1 MQKIEWSKNWLDS
14 LSHKKKIE
22 NGANNSEDHCSLRE
36 KTRAG
41 EKSENPRGEGASSN
55 VVGKIFPPVST
66 GLTDLPKSG
75 GANTSL
81 APQFRRPWRYIHF
94 GNKETQPCAI

>member
-1 MQKIEWSKNWLDS
+1 MKIGGTKEQELKQQQLKQEIKNVGRPVQNAKIEWSKNWLDS

-41 EKSENPRGEGASSN
+41 EKSENPRGEG
-55 VVGKIFPPVST
+55 GK
-66 GLTDLPKSG
+66 
-75 GANTSL
+75 
-81 APQFRRPWRYIHF
+81 
-94 GNKETQPCAI
+94 

>member
-41 EKSENPRGEGASSN
+41 GKSENPRGEW
-55 VVGKIFPPVST
+55 GK
-66 GLTDLPKSG
+66 
-75 GANTSL
+75 
-81 APQFRRPWRYIHF
+81 
-94 GNKETQPCAI
+94 